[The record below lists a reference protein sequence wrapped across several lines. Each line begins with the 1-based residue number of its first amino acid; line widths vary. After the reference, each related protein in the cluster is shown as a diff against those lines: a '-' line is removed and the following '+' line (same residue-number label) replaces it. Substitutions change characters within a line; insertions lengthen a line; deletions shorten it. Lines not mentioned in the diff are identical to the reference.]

1 MSIADLA
8 NGNGKKPKVDET
20 GMVISNEEMMQR
32 IKSGKAKIIGS
43 TDGLGTPISET
54 VRTAPEN
61 APPAPGEVGFME
73 NFSNRFQI
81 AMDSVQKSMYHKL
94 NVDSENG
101 QGLGA
106 IIEDI
111 AGDQFWDDRIKAQ
124 DAEISEEAKR
134 IKQINED
141 NTPLSVSN
149 FLKKGSD
156 YIQKD
161 LPELLGSSAGLM
173 GVSLGAGLAGSLAAG
188 PMGAFVGMAAGAS
201 VGRYTESLAEAG
213 DAYDATM
220 QALVDHNKTL
230 PLDKRM
236 SKEEMQKRA
245 LIASDGTFNKNMAL
259 LLLDVPAAML
269 SFGIGGKM
277 MTNIFKKSALSQ
289 MVGETIATNSLA
301 SAGKTAAE
309 LAAVS
314 AMEGGE
320 EGLQFYIQN
329 QESAKALGKEYDPSL
344 AELWQNDEFRHSV
357 YGGIALGSLMH
368 TAGHVG
374 GQIKDR
380 FQGITS
386 EKMAKKLQ
394 QDTRIATMYDMLER
408 GREHELTGWIK
419 SWGDPKNGPL
429 SQNGRANPEEL
440 KAHTDQML
448 DEMKKAKEA
457 YYSVE
462 HNFNENERK
471 DAFIHAMNQVHNE
484 EEIKKLGAAPGA
496 EDQVKA
502 RQVLAASN
510 KNLITILSD
519 IKKAGKDKAK
529 LDELKTE
536 YHDARQANALLVE
549 GFEKTFENASPAG
562 LTVLD
567 AKGKMAARAEI
578 KKPGVLEE
586 VQAELAGEKKDETK
600 TEEGKPETVKGKAEK
615 KPESKGADTAN
626 DSESATTEVDD
637 SGLFFDQDA
646 PLTFNAEGEKKST
659 PKENESKKEEDP
671 KKAETKKPEAEKKAS
686 AKAVDESVF
695 EATKDELTQSELE
708 KVRINEKKIEH
719 PDGTVTKIK
728 NGKVQEF
735 LGVTDKDISDFN
747 GTVETG
753 KDEKGNKTGITIK
766 DGKLSQDMSIT
777 KPDGQT
783 QIVRNGRSVPVHEM
797 KDKHGSRYL
806 VAFEEPLQG
815 TKETGESYTKGIG
828 YLIPVNEK
836 GEINRKG
843 IINFYAQRKALG
855 TKLAKGENGNVK
867 GRFLYDDFETVKKDL
882 GLEPM
887 KSTKEKTDTAE
898 AIKEKQEKELNE
910 GKTPKLPDYLKEDF
924 ERTVNTNKQWLS
936 KVRELAYEGYTRL
949 EIAKK
954 LGIDKEVV
962 NALRTWMNI
971 PSMDHKTEYAE
982 WKAKID
988 SINKKYEELLKK
1000 SKTTETTKAESY
1012 LQTIGTNGKPR
1023 YYRVSAEGKK
1033 TIMKKSEA
1041 EEIGLDKFEKEG
1053 AKKTQKKAESVEAPA
1068 QSKPF
1073 DMAKQ
1078 YSFNG
1083 QPYKFVK
1090 SYLNKNKEFVHQF
1103 REDRPN
1109 GKMINVPQSKADSV
1123 KEYTD
1128 LFTEVESDPLP
1139 SLERKGSTE
1148 KHTIIADHLRK
1159 GNIVIGSVKGTD
1171 TTKPYVELENG
1182 DTAEIPFIYNESNAK
1197 EGQQVSM
1204 KLNEP
1209 GEGVVITDGG
1219 GKIISESTFDGK
1231 KWMFV
1236 NPVTGVIYDSNIQL
1250 INADGN
1256 VVSNL
1261 AYYVKDEE
1269 SKSRENKKS
1278 KIKNQKTSVTSP
1290 LEAVNE
1296 HNKQSLVDRAS
1307 KWVERIQE
1315 QRKALKST
1323 TPGTK
1328 GLKFQKDNA
1337 GSPLD
1342 AINNHDSGGL
1352 FDNLSPAIKDKVLAV
1367 LESAGLLF
1375 IKVLNQTANLN
1386 KALREF
1392 STKLE
1397 LGLPEDGLTE
1407 KQRKELIKQS
1417 KKMVQSFGANKGE
1430 LTTEQQQMVNIALSV
1445 LSKYAPEEI
1454 DDNEMSSVLKWSDA
1468 AKMEAFQ
1475 NKIKHIIRSIE
1486 GVEFEVSVR
1495 ALMNHASKISIEDE
1509 PNLME
1514 LYLGENSELNPRVKQ
1529 GLIDY
1534 GITEENL
1541 VALHAYY
1548 KSVVLYPWKYLK
1560 NANGG
1565 WAINDTNKSTVD
1577 KKTADEL
1584 LNDYFTDDLKEK
1596 LREKRT
1602 VKNTKGEDVQISY
1615 YTQLMMKWKKQRK
1628 MYAQKRTTLNQDF
1641 SQKFAKSYSEIM
1653 QIEAYKKAFVDTG
1666 LLRAKTYY
1674 NSIKQ
1679 TISEVEKVFNDKFET
1694 LSKIT
1699 DESERLRK
1707 TANLERAKAK
1717 IIKALNEDNNK
1728 VYKAKN
1734 EISQEIADLDVKLMK
1749 ELTGMPEDMIRSLF
1763 DIQNKGNY
1771 VKNLTEDF
1779 SFTRENNQTLWKI
1792 LRPQQQR
1799 FHEKSNVIGT
1809 DALNHRDVEAWIES
1823 YTLTEKGTRSYAN
1836 EISIDIAVNKGE
1848 SLMSLDFT
1856 GTDDSRKDATRFL
1869 SNLELASRNI
1879 MSEEVQNS
1887 PRFANNDFVKDHADH
1902 APVIEMFSDVSNPE
1916 HDKTVVSDKMTMFD
1930 MWAVQMKYFE
1940 QAKKDKQGKLKFK
1953 MHLGQLGDSSLK
1965 AYIEVERKSTEDA
1978 KAKAKELGLLKGRE
1992 KRIETEINTTKALLR
2007 NLSIKGLIVDS
2018 SIAELAENFV
2028 YNYMINRHFVDEYYK
2043 DLNAFKDKDGN
2054 IKMGAVAKR
2063 DKTIASPG
2071 VQLVNVKGGIYDL
2084 PETKPGKHN
2093 VFIANDEKETVKIAK
2108 VLEEGFHEFK
2118 DVELTNGFTFHSE
2131 VFDQAIT
2138 KSSGNLLGSGPS
2150 GKMEGISKAIYSDND
2165 LEHGRVIIKSNSIV
2179 LTKKMAEQSPAL
2191 MQIYKMMNRPGKPIH
2206 RFTFT
2211 SSAKAVGTMGAVEGN
2226 KIFNTKIF
2234 TNKPNIFEAD
2244 SSKFLVQQDLT
2255 NPTVFNEEKMPVQ
2268 VFRYL
2273 TNFDMFDKISD
2284 IYKEIM
2290 QENVVKTKKFFASIG
2305 TEEWK
2310 NKLLSQLDDT
2320 PQNQQVRTLLADKNV
2335 TRDHPTIKAIEANL
2349 LKSIVTKDVFDRI
2362 ANKTRMIEMPDYKV
2376 DSKLKGIRIETIDGK
2391 KVMGLPQAMVS
2402 SDYKNQLIEF
2412 NGKKVMFIVRVP
2424 TTGMHSISL
2433 VEVVDF
2439 LDPKMKNTIITDR
2452 GTQQKAGSDND
2463 GDARYCLSTFK
2474 GGNLSKKERLA
2485 NDVIRHMI
2493 AEYVKVD
2500 NFDLLNE
2507 PINTAAVDK
2516 AVEAVESKIGGNK
2529 AEKADIYMYSDMV
2542 KMFINNSES
2551 QTGIGHA
2558 ATFNAFHQFAKKFGF
2573 SVKSPITLPDFK
2585 TGQPITKSSFSLP
2598 KDKKEALAVMARVAN
2613 ITNII
2618 VDNPNLQ
2625 MMDRAG
2631 LSTATTTP
2639 FMTLLALGFD
2649 YETVISYFRQPIVQD
2664 YIRFMREK
2672 ESPLISREDSNE
2684 WDYLYE
2690 KYSNVTRQ
2698 EAIDAKMQNKDIEHL
2713 KSIIALAND
2722 VTNIARI
2729 VKANEIAAT
2738 RFEDFYSVLSGV
2750 LDIKN
2755 LKVSIPDSFYKNKN
2769 EYHSALAPLVQ
2780 SMEMIHEFWEKS
2792 IYLNPLFGRSRKNN
2806 GDAHGILA
2814 MFEMNSK
2821 RSMYGYNTR
2830 QKNEKGVEIEKF
2842 ETIKPKEIEAF
2853 KRNVDQWIVQRAL
2866 NITESQKE
2874 LEERSVK
2881 IYEEHI
2887 KGTDLAKAFRLVK
2900 SPVNEKSR
2908 RLEITAALTS
2918 KNVTID
2924 QVQGFRDEMA
2934 KLPLEVRYD
2943 LMKHQAMAFGSSTS
2957 TRNGGFMILF
2967 DAESNQILSQKIT
2980 GISDNLSDLSFIQK
2994 FKLFKEFCIA
3004 NPAILPESKLAIVNG
3019 KVVSRTAEGS
3029 NEVGSKNL
3037 PFAVKVF
3044 NQNEKTWEVWGI
3056 TVAGINNYTKLG
3068 DVNPKAPK
3076 VLFTVDEQLNYK
3088 FEGKKEANVSYKGGF
3103 EDKGK
3108 GTPQGDGKDKAM
3120 REIAD
3125 GFIGEIAGY
3134 SRYSGG
3140 ENGTGQSYFFPNED
3154 SSTATSL
3161 KIIHNRKTVNDPG
3174 KNNTRINKIYQHN
3187 TDSIDSN
3194 YSDPIKG
3201 KKISAKQKDGSVK
3214 LEQAY
3219 GKTYSS
3225 TTAYLKKDVDEKY
3238 IAHLEEQLNKAENE
3252 TEKNKAY
3259 IDDLKQELKEEKE
3272 RTNYFSPKTIMLA
3285 RNSEFAGQE
3294 LNQHTKKEIKEAHK
3308 SGAEFVVGDM
3318 PNVDSQFIDYLQEI
3332 GAKFTI
3338 YHTGE
3343 KSRITVNQSSEKAKL
3358 ASEQKPI
3365 DIWHGNGFNTSIGP
3379 EVHKQNSK
3387 QDISEFT
3394 NHSGGAIGSDTEWDE
3409 IGKEFG
3415 MINNNHYWTET
3426 KTPKGNKEISKED
3439 FEEGRIESAK
3449 AAKRNFDYQYKTMK
3463 DSRLIR
3469 NWSQVKHSE
3478 AIFAIGKIVDI
3489 GEKIFPN
3496 QKNDTRTAKT
3506 PSVTGGTG
3514 YAVGMGINNNKS
3526 VYIFNQSKSTKYDTG
3541 WYKWDSELNDFIKT
3555 ETPILTKNFAGIG
3568 TRRINEQGKQAIR
3581 DVYEKTKES
3590 LNDNNSSK
3598 QQRNKAELASE
3609 QKPIDIWHGNGF
3621 NTSIGPE
3628 VQLSNL
3634 AHRPFTL
3641 DHKRLNKK
3649 ISYYSVEHA
3658 YQSNKSGKFD
3668 EAIYNDPA
3676 WKQGK
3681 IVKGAKTDKA
3691 SNYELMKRIVI
3702 KSFEQNPEA
3711 LKTLINT
3718 GNVPFSHSKAVGFWQ
3733 LKFPQLLDEVRT
3745 YFKKLKNQFEGQQEK
3760 LASSDPELNEFIR
3773 ARLAKKFPNVTLF
3786 NSRNTFEKFLA
3797 KYHNGEQL
3805 DIDAV
3810 GAAIGNS
3817 VFIDEK
3823 KSFQST
3829 AIHEHAH
3836 IYWDSLP
3843 ANDSTKLKILKF
3855 VGEVFPNITDPAEI
3869 EEMAI
3874 QVIGEKGV
3882 LLAQQQLRGTM
3893 LARLKGMLEVF
3904 WRKVKNA
3911 FGLLN
3916 GKESIDKILDDI
3928 WNKGTTGNNQ
3938 NTIKFQ
3944 KQTGVK
3950 GTQSNFREVM
3960 NGFKWLRENIL
3971 MQNDVTIT
3979 KEFSTK
3985 EEREAYEYQFKNTI
3999 KEKRSLG
4006 IKNGKNV
4013 YEYDVDHHYLVNGI
4027 SHRSASEARRIA
4039 QPELYDIPF
4048 VDKAGIDERGYTD
4061 SATKNSSDYRAR
4073 NIGTPIHKIMEDVIG
4088 NGITIEEAYKE
4099 ATDENNPNRLFE
4111 NTPFEVIK
4119 KLVEE
4124 VDETVF
4130 KPLRDQGYEFTF
4142 EQPLFIKGLWAG
4154 TADVIATGI
4163 DPITGGVR
4171 SIVLDFKTS
4180 DKSIL
4185 GDGYDKPRGQHKDK
4199 SSKKREHQVQM
4210 GMYANA
4216 LGQKNGKFP
4225 GVNVTS
4231 MAIIGLNYKLDGKT
4245 NDATKNRKI
4254 KSFTVSTD
4262 WTDYNDD
4269 VREIVAEMH
4278 AGLEDNLMV
4287 GQSDS
4292 HFVDR
4297 ATFAKDSGVEDEN
4310 FIQESI
4316 TAFRRV
4322 CNLMKTRDKKKSLR
4336 EHAEENLGV
4345 SGMPATM
4352 EEFAMGMMFWGETQI
4367 DGMDRLEAYEK
4378 TGQLKMKEANAAAFE
4393 MADPINGDAKAK
4405 EFMGRWN
4412 RFNKNYKAY
4421 QKAHVE
4427 ITRRMTNTNLE
4438 EASYEDLLKDY
4449 NEMAKMDSVAFNN
4462 IAMAKYNEAIMR
4474 KAAERQMRQEVS
4486 KTELKNTADIDK
4498 YDVKFTALSDF
4509 SKEHPVV
4516 QDMAKDYYRIMRAS
4530 QSETKQI
4537 LEKMNKLGKDVIQD
4551 YLVRNGK
4558 TDVWNRIK
4566 AWINPIIDNQE
4577 YFAELWDDEG
4587 NMKLS
4592 TDPSLSTAQK
4602 AYLKNLESFNTRRD
4616 VAAIMGDKKPKK
4628 NSGLHL
4634 HEDTFESFMNA
4645 KKIGG
4650 WTAGVLSSL
4659 KTFMGAN
4666 YYVEEVKIPVTTVS
4680 GKRLMKLGDY
4690 LNYLEGSSESTFDKG
4705 KKMTKAILQARKA
4718 KRAGYHLD
4726 INGALN
4732 AADPIGAD
4740 EMGSTYKMVNGE
4752 LRRQYLTDMGSKSID
4767 RNMKIKSQWHF
4778 NKPDKFKYTKNVHR
4792 AATQFVKDMMFEKHL
4807 QGYDDNGNIDH
4818 SNALFTKILALQGWA
4833 QLNQKENTAKMM
4845 DLFVDG
4851 KILGIK
4857 QPSDMGEGKDKFMD
4871 LLFSWTFYT
4880 TMPFNVPLAGF
4891 NVVIG
4896 QVNNFINGKSANAL
4910 KGNKRYLKDRAKA
4923 SAILDHLKV
4932 VSVNEDINPYDTISS
4947 HFTKSAM
4954 WMIEKGEEY
4963 IQGSAFLGAMPDDVY
4978 DSIVVA
4984 EDGTVTIP
4992 KWTQQEQE
5000 EFVAQQGKKITDI
5013 QGKYWEG
5020 DKRLYGL
5027 FATWRLMGQFKT
5039 WLPDTLRLFFKKEET
5054 NMYGDRSKGI
5064 LRTTGEHGLTLIR
5077 ALRTMSLQPVKDGF
5091 KFMSENWNNDN
5102 DPDAVNMRR
5111 ELKSLC
5117 LIGVMVGAYAMLH
5130 GDSPEEKKRGETII
5144 KLIKQIM
5151 VPFDLDTWKS
5161 IATIPATRTVGLIAD
5176 LIHQIFTMS
5185 VYERASEWGK
5195 KGDVKF
5201 IDTASKLVPYSRVA
5215 STIDQYA
5222 GLGIMKNP
5230 TYGKK
5235 H

>member
-245 LIASDGTFNKNMAL
+245 LVASDGTFNKNMAL

-309 LAAVS
+309 LGAVS

-536 YHDARQANALLVE
+536 YHEARQSNALLVE
-549 GFEKTFENASPAG
+549 GFEKTFNNASPAG

-600 TEEGKPETVKGKAEK
+600 AEKGKSETAKGKTEK
-615 KPESKGADTAN
+615 KPESKNAN
-626 DSESATTEVDD
+626 DINNDSSDD
-637 SGLFFDQDA
+637 SSDDNSGLFFDETKPVVFKA
-646 PLTFNAEGEKKST
+646 GEEKETS
-659 PKENESKKEEDP
+659 PKNESKKEEAP
-671 KKAETKKPEAEKKAS
+671 KTSEAEKPKAEVEKKTP
-686 AKAVDESVF
+686 AKKIDDSVF
-695 EATKDELTQSELE
+695 EATKDELSQSELE
-708 KVRINEKKIEH
+708 KIRSKEKKIEH
-719 PDGTVTKIK
+719 PDGTVTTVK
-728 NGKVQEF
+728 NGKVKDL
-735 LGVTDKDISDFN
+735 LGVTDDDLSDFK
-747 GTVETG
+747 GSVETG
-753 KDEKGNKTGITIK
+753 KDKEGNKTGLTIQN
-766 DGKLSQDMSIT
+766 GKLYQNTSIT
-777 KPDGQT
+777 KPDGKTEVERQE
-783 QIVRNGRSVPVHEM
+783 RSIPVHEM

-806 VAFEEPLQG
+806 VAFEEPEQK
-815 TKETGESYTKGIG
+815 TSREDGESYTKGIG

-843 IINFYAQRKALG
+843 IVNFYAQRKSLN
-855 TKLAKGENGNVK
+855 TKLSKGENGNVK
-867 GRFLYDDFETVKKDL
+867 GRFLYDDFETIKKDL

-887 KSTKEKTDTAE
+887 KSTKEKAE
-898 AIKEKQEKELNE
+898 TVETIKEKQEKELNE
-910 GKTPKLPDYLKEDF
+910 GKTPKLPDYLKEEF
-924 ERTVNTNKQWLS
+924 ERTINANKQWLS

-962 NALRTWMNI
+962 NALRAWMNI

-982 WKAKID
+982 WKSKID
-988 SINKKYEELLKK
+988 SINEKYEKLLEKA
-1000 SKTTETTKAESY
+1000 KTAETVEAESY

-1023 YYRVSAEGKK
+1023 YYRVSSEGKK
-1033 TIMKKSEA
+1033 TVMKKAEA
-1041 EEIGLDKFEKEG
+1041 EKIGLDKFKKEG
-1053 AKKTQKKAESVEAPA
+1053 AKKAAKKAEPVEAPTK
-1068 QSKPF
+1068 STPF

-1083 QPYKFVK
+1083 QPYKFIK

-1109 GKMINVPQSKADSV
+1109 GKMINIPQSKADSV

-1128 LFTEVESDPLP
+1128 LFSEVESDPLP
-1139 SLERKGSTE
+1139 SLEGKGSME
-1148 KHTIIADHLRK
+1148 KHAILAEHLKK
-1159 GNIVIGSVKGTD
+1159 GNIVIGAVKGTD
-1171 TTKPYVELENG
+1171 TTKPYVEFENG
-1182 DTAEIPFIYNESNAK
+1182 DTAEIPFIYNKFLPK
-1197 EGQQVSM
+1197 EGQQVSL

-1209 GEGVVITDGG
+1209 AEGVEITDGG
-1219 GKIISESTFDGK
+1219 GKIISESVFDGK

-1236 NPVTGVIYDSNIQL
+1236 NPATGVLYDSNIQV

-1256 VVSNL
+1256 VVSNI
-1261 AYYVKDEE
+1261 AYYVKDES
-1269 SKSRENKKS
+1269 SKARQNPKS
-1278 KIKNQKTSVTSP
+1278 KIKNQKTTVTSP
-1290 LEAVNE
+1290 LEAINE
-1296 HNKQSLVDRAS
+1296 HNKASLIDRAS

-1315 QRKALKST
+1315 QRKALKEAPTKS
-1323 TPGTK
+1323 K

-1352 FDNLSPAIKDKVLAV
+1352 FDNLSPEVKDKVLSL

-1375 IKVLNQTANLN
+1375 IKILKQTANLN
-1386 KALREF
+1386 KAIREF

-1397 LGLPEDGLTE
+1397 LGLPEEGLTE
-1407 KQRKELIKQS
+1407 KQQKELIKQS
-1417 KKMVQSFGANKGE
+1417 KKMIKSFGTEKGD
-1430 LTTEQQQMVNIALSV
+1430 LTDEQQQMINIALSV
-1445 LSKYAPEEI
+1445 LSKYAPEEL
-1454 DDNEMSSVLKWSDA
+1454 DDTETSSVLKWSDA

-1486 GVEFEVSVR
+1486 GVEFEVAVR
-1495 ALMNHASKISIEDE
+1495 ALMNHSSKISLEE
-1509 PNLME
+1509 ERNLTE
-1514 LYLGENSELNPRVKQ
+1514 AYLGDKSELHPRVKQ

-1534 GITEENL
+1534 GVTPENL
-1541 VALHAYY
+1541 VSLHSYY
-1548 KSVVLYPWKYLK
+1548 KSIVLYSWKYLK
-1560 NANGG
+1560 NVDGTWG
-1565 WAINDTNKSTVD
+1565 IGDSNKSTVD

-1584 LNDYFTDDLKEK
+1584 LNDYFTDELKEK
-1596 LREKRT
+1596 LRATKT
-1602 VKNTKGEDVQISY
+1602 LKNSKGEDVEVSY
-1615 YTQLMMKWKKQRK
+1615 YTRLVKKWKEQRK
-1628 MYAQKRTTLNQDF
+1628 FYAQKRRSLMQDLANN
-1641 SQKFAKSYSEIM
+1641 KFAKNYSEIM

-1674 NSIKQ
+1674 ASIQ
-1679 TISEVEKVFNDKFET
+1679 DTIKEVEKVFNNKFEA

-1699 DESERLRK
+1699 DESEKLRK
-1707 TANLERAKAK
+1707 SANLERAKAK

-1728 VYKAKN
+1728 VYKAKRDIAE
-1734 EISQEIADLDVKLMK
+1734 EIAELDNKLMQEI
-1749 ELTGMPEDMIRSLF
+1749 TGMPKEMISSLF
-1763 DIQNKGNY
+1763 DAHSINKHKVDY
-1771 VKNLTEDF
+1771 VKKLTEDF
-1779 SFTRENNQTLWKI
+1779 SYTTENNETLWKI

-1799 FHEKSNVIGT
+1799 FHEKSSVIGT
-1809 DALNHRDVEAWIES
+1809 DALNHRSVEDWIES
-1823 YTLTEKGTRSYAN
+1823 YSLNEKGNRSYAN
-1836 EISIDIAVNKGE
+1836 EISIDIAINRGE
-1848 SLMSLDFT
+1848 SLMSLAFT
-1856 GTDDSRKDATRFL
+1856 GTDNSRKDATRFL
-1869 SNLELASRNI
+1869 SNIELASRNI
-1879 MSEEVQNS
+1879 VSEEVQNN

-1902 APVIEMFSDVSNPE
+1902 VPVVEMFSDVSNPSQ
-1916 HDKTVVSDKMTMFD
+1916 DKDVTSDKMTMFD

-1940 QAKKDKQGKLKFK
+1940 QSKKDKNGKSKFK
-1953 MHLGQLGDSSLK
+1953 MHIGQLGDSSLK
-1965 AYIEVERKSTEDA
+1965 MYVEVERKSTEDA
-1978 KAKAKELGLLKGRE
+1978 KAKAKELGLLKDRDA
-1992 KRIETEINTTKALLR
+1992 RIQSEIKTVKSLLSNLAL
-2007 NLSIKGLIVDS
+2007 KGLIVDTS
-2018 SIAELAENFV
+2018 SLQDLAESFV
-2028 YNYMINRHFVDEYYK
+2028 YNYMVNRHFLDEYYK
-2043 DLNAFKDKDGN
+2043 DVNAFKDKNGN
-2054 IKMGAVAKR
+2054 IKMVAVAKR
-2063 DKTIASPG
+2063 DKTGGSPG
-2071 VQLVNVKGGIYDL
+2071 VQLANVKGGIYDL
-2084 PETKPGKHN
+2084 KDTKPGKHN
-2093 VFIANDEKETVKIAK
+2093 VFIADDEKETVRIAK
-2108 VLEEGFHEFK
+2108 ILEEGFHEFK

-2131 VFDQAIT
+2131 AFDEAIT
-2138 KSSGNLLGSGPS
+2138 KSSGDLLGSGPS

-2179 LTKKMAEQSPAL
+2179 LTKKMAEMSPAL
-2191 MQIYKMMNRPGKPIH
+2191 MQIYKMMNKPGKPIH

-2211 SSAKAVGTMGAVEGN
+2211 SSAKAVGTLGPVKEN
-2226 KIFNTKIF
+2226 KIFNTNIF

-2244 SSKFLVQQDLT
+2244 SSKYLVQQDLT

-2273 TNFDMFDKISD
+2273 TNFDSFDKISD

-2290 QENVVKTKKFFASIG
+2290 TENAVKTDKFFASIG
-2305 TEEWK
+2305 TKEWK
-2310 NKLLSQLDDT
+2310 DKLLSQLDDT
-2320 PQNQQVRTLLADKNV
+2320 PQNQQVRELLADENV
-2335 TRDHPTIKAIEANL
+2335 TRDHPTIKAMEANL

-2362 ANKTRMIEMPDYKV
+2362 ANKSRMIEMPDYKV
-2376 DSKLKGIRIETIDGK
+2376 DSKLKGIRIETTNGK
-2391 KVMGLPQAMVS
+2391 KSIGLPQAMVS
-2402 SDYKNQLIEF
+2402 SDYKDQLI
-2412 NGKKVMFIVRVP
+2412 NIGDKKVMFIVRVP

-2433 VEVVDF
+2433 VEVVNF

-2463 GDARYCLSTFK
+2463 GDARYALSLFK
-2474 GGNLSKKERLA
+2474 GKNLSKKERLA

-2493 AEYVKVD
+2493 GEYTKVE

-2516 AVEAVESKIGGNK
+2516 AVEAVEAKIGGNNENK
-2529 AEKADIYMYSDMV
+2529 MDIYMYSDMI

-2558 ATFNAFHQFAKKFGF
+2558 ATFNAFHQYAKKFKF
-2573 SVKSPITLPDFK
+2573 TVKTPVTLTDFITGK
-2585 TGQPITKSSFSLP
+2585 EVTKSSFALP
-2598 KDKKEALAVMARVAN
+2598 EDKKEGLAIMAKVAN

-2625 MMDRAG
+2625 MMDRSG
-2631 LSTATTTP
+2631 LSTATVTP
-2639 FMTLLALGFD
+2639 FMTLLSLGFN
-2649 YETVISYFRQPIVQD
+2649 YETVINYFRSPVAQD
-2664 YIRFMREK
+2664 YIKFMREK
-2672 ESPLISREDSNE
+2672 ESPLIAKEDSNE
-2684 WDYLYE
+2684 WDFLYN
-2690 KYSNVTRQ
+2690 KYAGMTRQ
-2698 EAIDAKMQNKDIEHL
+2698 DAINNEVTSKEIKQIEHL
-2713 KSIIALAND
+2713 KSIIALGND

-2729 VKANEIAAT
+2729 VKANEIAPT
-2738 RFEDFYSVLSGV
+2738 RFEDFYSVLSSM
-2750 LDIKN
+2750 LNIKN
-2755 LKVSIPDSFYKNKN
+2755 LKINISESFYKDRNN
-2769 EYHSALAPLVQ
+2769 YHSSIAPLIKSLQ
-2780 SMEMIHEFWEKS
+2780 LIQNYWEKS
-2792 IYLNPLFGRSRKNN
+2792 IYLNPLFGRTRKAN
-2806 GDAHGILA
+2806 GDAHGILS

-2821 RSMYGYNTR
+2821 RSLFGYNSR
-2830 QKNEKGVEIEKF
+2830 YKENGIEKEKF
-2842 ETIKPKEIEAF
+2842 ETIKPKELEAF
-2853 KRNVDQWIVQRAL
+2853 KRNVDQWIIQRAL

-2874 LEERSVK
+2874 MQERSLK

-2887 KGTDLAKAFRLVK
+2887 KGTPLAKAFKVFTNK
-2900 SPVNEKSR
+2900 NFGK
-2908 RLEITAALTS
+2908 RLEITSALTS
-2918 KNVTID
+2918 KDVTID
-2924 QVQGFRDEMA
+2924 QVQDFRDEMA
-2934 KLPLEVRYD
+2934 KLPLEVRYE
-2943 LMKHQAMAFGSSTS
+2943 LMKHQVMSFGTSIS

-2967 DAESNQILSQKIT
+2967 DKESNQILSQKISSIT
-2980 GISDNLSDLSFIQK
+2980 DNLSDLSFIQK
-2994 FKLFKEFCIA
+2994 FNLFKEFAAA
-3004 NPAILPESKLAIVNG
+3004 NPAILPESRLSIVNN
-3019 KVVSRTAEGS
+3019 KVFARDKNGS
-3029 NEVGSKNL
+3029 NEVARQNL

-3044 NQNEKTWEVWGI
+3044 NADNNKWEVWGI
-3056 TVAGINNYTKLG
+3056 NVAGTNNYSKLIT
-3068 DVNPKAPK
+3068 VSEKNPKA
-3076 VLFTVDEQLNYK
+3076 LFTIDQQLNYK
-3088 FEGKKEANVSYKGGF
+3088 F
-3103 EDKGK
+3103 
-3108 GTPQGDGKDKAM
+3108 Q
-3120 REIAD
+3120 
-3125 GFIGEIAGY
+3125 
-3134 SRYSGG
+3134 
-3140 ENGTGQSYFFPNED
+3140 
-3154 SSTATSL
+3154 
-3161 KIIHNRKTVNDPG
+3161 
-3174 KNNTRINKIYQHN
+3174 NN
-3187 TDSIDSN
+3187 
-3194 YSDPIKG
+3194 
-3201 KKISAKQKDGSVK
+3201 
-3214 LEQAY
+3214 
-3219 GKTYSS
+3219 
-3225 TTAYLKKDVDEKY
+3225 
-3238 IAHLEEQLNKAENE
+3238 
-3252 TEKNKAY
+3252 
-3259 IDDLKQELKEEKE
+3259 
-3272 RTNYFSPKTIMLA
+3272 
-3285 RNSEFAGQE
+3285 
-3294 LNQHTKKEIKEAHK
+3294 KKEINNEKLIESLKKELHYLNEK
-3308 SGAEFVVGDM
+3308 KLVEI
-3318 PNVDSQFIDYLQEI
+3318 NKTYNLFIDGTEKIKVKVLSFVKNKNE
-3332 GAKFTI
+3332 KFIIEVQNIKNKNI
-3338 YHTGE
+3338 YHYVVDQFGYGE
-3343 KSRITVNQSSEKAKL
+3343 KANIEIDKKEVFDLDENYKKEIENQLNELLNQSFKQQEEKAEL
-3358 ASEQKPI
+3358 ASQQKAI
-3365 DIWHGNGFNTSIGP
+3365 DIWHGNGHNTSIGP
-3379 EVHKQNSK
+3379 
-3387 QDISEFT
+3387 D
-3394 NHSGGAIGSDTEWDE
+3394 
-3409 IGKEFG
+3409 
-3415 MINNNHYWTET
+3415 
-3426 KTPKGNKEISKED
+3426 
-3439 FEEGRIESAK
+3439 
-3449 AAKRNFDYQYKTMK
+3449 
-3463 DSRLIR
+3463 
-3469 NWSQVKHSE
+3469 
-3478 AIFAIGKIVDI
+3478 
-3489 GEKIFPN
+3489 
-3496 QKNDTRTAKT
+3496 
-3506 PSVTGGTG
+3506 
-3514 YAVGMGINNNKS
+3514 
-3526 VYIFNQSKSTKYDTG
+3526 
-3541 WYKWDSELNDFIKT
+3541 
-3555 ETPILTKNFAGIG
+3555 
-3568 TRRINEQGKQAIR
+3568 
-3581 DVYEKTKES
+3581 
-3590 LNDNNSSK
+3590 
-3598 QQRNKAELASE
+3598 
-3609 QKPIDIWHGNGF
+3609 
-3621 NTSIGPE
+3621 

-3634 AHRPFTL
+3634 AHRPFSIRNPRL
-3641 DHKRLNKK
+3641 DKVL
-3649 ISYYSVEHA
+3649 SYYSVEHA
-3658 YQSNKSGKFD
+3658 YQTYKSGKFD
-3668 EAIYNDPA
+3668 EAIYNNPA

-3681 IVKGAKTDKA
+3681 IVKGAKTNKA
-3691 SNYELMKRIVI
+3691 TNYDLMRTLLI
-3702 KSFEQNPEA
+3702 KSFQQNPEA
-3711 LKTLINT
+3711 LETLLNT
-3718 GNVPFSHSKAVGFWQ
+3718 GNVPFSHSKADGFWK
-3733 LKFPQLLDEVRT
+3733 LKFPQLLEEVRA

-3773 ARLAKKFPNVTLF
+3773 ARLAKKFPNVQLF
-3786 NSRNTFEKFLA
+3786 NSRETFETFLA

-3805 DIDAV
+3805 DINAV
-3810 GAAIGNS
+3810 GAAISNS

-3823 KSFQST
+3823 KAFQST

-3843 ANDSTKLKILKF
+3843 ADDRTKLKILKF
-3855 VGEVFPNITDPAEI
+3855 VKEVFPNITDPAEI
-3869 EEMAI
+3869 EETAI

-3928 WNKGTTGNNQ
+3928 WNEGTAGNKQ
-3938 NTIKFQ
+3938 TTIKFQ
-3944 KQTGVK
+3944 KQTGTK
-3950 GTQSNFREVM
+3950 GAQSNFSEVM
-3960 NGFKWLRENIL
+3960 KGLDSISSRVTMEENAELI
-3971 MQNDVTIT
+3971 
-3979 KEFSTK
+3979 KSFSTK
-3985 EEREAYEYQFKNTI
+3985 EEREEWEHKFKNSI
-3999 KEKRSLG
+3999 IEKTALP
-4006 IKNGKNV
+4006 IANGKIQYKYLV
-4013 YEYDVDHHYLVNGI
+4013 AHHYLVDGKSYI
-4027 SHRSASEARRIA
+4027 SATEARRIG

-4048 VDKAGIDERGYTD
+4048 IKKEGIDERGFTD
-4061 SATKNSSDYRAR
+4061 ADTKTSDDYRAK
-4073 NIGTPIHKIMEDVIG
+4073 NIGTPIHKIMEDVFG
-4088 NGITIEEAYKE
+4088 NGMTVEEAYKE
-4099 ATDENNPNRLFE
+4099 AIDENNPNRLFE
-4111 NTPFEVIK
+4111 NTPLEVIK
-4119 KLVEE
+4119 DLVEQ
-4124 VDETVF
+4124 VDEQIF
-4130 KPLRDQGYEFTF
+4130 QPLREQGYEFKH
-4142 EQPLFIKGLWAG
+4142 EQKVINKGLWTG
-4154 TADVIATGI
+4154 TADVVAVGVN
-4163 DPITGGVR
+4163 PITGGTQG
-4171 SIVLDFKTS
+4171 IIIDYKTS

-4185 GDGYDKPRGQHKDK
+4185 RDGYDKPRGEKRDK

-4216 LGQKNGKFP
+4216 LAQPNGKFP
-4225 GVNVTS
+4225 GLNVTS
-4231 MAIIGLNYKLDGKT
+4231 MCIVGLQYKLDGDKS
-4245 NDATKNRKI
+4245 NRKI
-4254 KSFTVSTD
+4254 KSVSVTTD
-4262 WTDYNDD
+4262 WTDNNDE
-4269 VREIVAEMH
+4269 VREMVAEMH
-4278 AGLEDNLMV
+4278 AGLEDNLMK

-4292 HFVDR
+4292 HYVDR
-4297 ATFAKDSGVEDEN
+4297 ATYAKDSGVEDEQ
-4310 FIQESI
+4310 FIQDSI

-4322 CNLMKTRDKKKSLR
+4322 WNLMQLDRKGMSMQ
-4336 EHAEENLGV
+4336 EHALAHLGEP
-4345 SGMPATM
+4345 GMPITM
-4352 EEFAMGMMFWGETQI
+4352 EEFAMGMMFWGTTEI
-4367 DGMDRLEAYEK
+4367 DGMNRLDAYEK
-4378 TGQLKMKEANAAAFE
+4378 TGQLKMKEAHSSAFE
-4393 MADPINGDAKAK
+4393 MADPINGEAKARA
-4405 EFMGRWN
+4405 FIGRWN
-4412 RFNKNYKAY
+4412 RFNKNYQAY
-4421 QKAHVE
+4421 QKAHEE
-4427 ITRRMTNTNLE
+4427 ITRRMTNSNIE
-4438 EASYEDLLKDY
+4438 EMDYEELLKEY

-5185 VYERASEWGK
+5185 VYERASEWGE